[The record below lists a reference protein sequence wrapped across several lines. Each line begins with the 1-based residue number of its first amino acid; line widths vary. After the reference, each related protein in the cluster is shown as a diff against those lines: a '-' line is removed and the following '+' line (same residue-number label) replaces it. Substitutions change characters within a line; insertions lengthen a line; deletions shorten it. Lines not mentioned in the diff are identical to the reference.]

1 MCSVRGSADACRPP
15 WSTTRS
21 RWGSARAVEK
31 ALKDLRNEGAMSLVA
46 RGHQGTYITELDA
59 ALLWSA
65 ARLSPVHLLLPPNAP
80 PESMRVATAVAERFA
95 PVGAYTTARSPAR
108 SRGQVA
114 GDRGP
119 PGGHR
124 PHVRRSRRRPARRR
138 PGRTSHA
145 HPGERY
151 VLRAGKPRRRHPC
164 RRAAARC
171 EWGGATDRH
180 RPGLRRPP
188 AAHPCRVPQGV
199 GRYVP
204 TDFTSV
210 PRAVLL
216 GEIDAGIW
224 HTVDSLIP
232 LDAAGL
238 TTTPLTRPDAVEL
251 ARAISAAVL
260 WRPRTTSL
268 ASCSPAPRATAAT
281 SGRIVRHVPDG
292 TPRRGR
298 TPAAPGV
305 NDAGPG
311 ALRRGTGAPDQG
323 VPGAGAA
330 ESCDRSPRRR
340 DR

>member
-1 MCSVRGSADACRPP
+1 MAASS
-15 WSTTRS
+15 STTPVGTTPREVIARDVLRAGIGGRLPTTVHYQES
-21 RWGSARAVEK
+21 LGVGSGTVQK

-95 PVGAYTTARSPAR
+95 PVGAYTTAGHLRGAEAR
-108 SRGQVA
+108 LQAIEARRADIALMSAGAA
-114 GDRGP
+114 GDLLAGGP
-119 PGGHR
+119 AGHR
-124 PHVRRSRRRPARRR
+124 TLTLGSGTYYA
-138 PGRTSHA
+138 PGSLVVVT
-145 HPGERY
+145 
-151 VLRAGKPRRRHPC
+151 RAGGQRHGANGAEPRIGIDLDSDDHQRLTHAEFP
-164 RRAAARC
+164 
-171 EWGGATDRH
+171 E
-180 RPGLRRPP
+180 
-188 AAHPCRVPQGV
+188 GV

-260 WRPRTTSL
+260 VATQDNIPGVLLS
-268 ASCSPAPRATAAT
+268 RATGDGGDLLAASSVT
-281 SGRIVRHVPDG
+281 S
-292 TPRRGR
+292 R
-298 TPAAPGV
+298 TALPGG
-305 NDAGPG
+305 DEP
-311 ALRRGTGAPDQG
+311 LRLR
-323 VPGAGAA
+323 V
-330 ESCDRSPRRR
+330 
-340 DR
+340 